1 MPKLPWLGVWATRPS
16 RNKYIH
22 LSEGQQSMKK
32 EVAFTA
38 LLWLGC
44 YNRVPVHHSGP
55 NLSSHTPSQISIL
68 KSHFVYSSG
77 STGLRTFSV
86 VLHWRVK
93 GRIQPPQ
100 PDICA
105 LLPGCMP
112 FSPTKGTT
120 FNQQP
125 NNEVTLVHF
134 LLPKQALRMYT
145 SAAFLMPFSLH
156 VMASP

>member
-112 FSPTKGTT
+112 FSPKREPPSTNNLIMKSHWSIFYSLNKPWECTL
-120 FNQQP
+120 QQ
-125 NNEVTLVHF
+125 L
-134 LLPKQALRMYT
+134 
-145 SAAFLMPFSLH
+145 SLYP
-156 VMASP
+156 SPYM